1 MQSQGKDRASYPV
14 NVKLSCKPLV
24 VVPEDIPRVLG
35 EVPLSRE
42 DCQRRG
48 DEAASKLKEAHG
60 ADVEILAPAVIESGG
75 DVDALKEDVGF
86 TDLYWVSGAGRGR
99 TPFVL
104 DLARRYGKPLI
115 GGGGVGLPPLL
126 RSHGLEAY
134 PVLDDDLVSLLRT
147 RKALGLTSALV
158 VQSRRVAGGCLSS
171 AWDLDDLEAR
181 FGISFD
187 LISDEML
194 FAEMGNVRAADG
206 VRDEARG
213 LAQDLIE
220 GAVAVNLD
228 ERHVTNST
236 QLYLAVDALMER
248 QSCNALT
255 VGCCESPFLDL
266 EMQHKTTPCLATSLL
281 NERGLPASCQGDLS
295 ALLTVA
301 VMIYLSR
308 KSVFMG
314 NLGDGGD
321 AGKAHGAIS
330 ISHSAPGLRMDG
342 LDAPRLPYGLHPFG
356 VMEWGTAVHVDLLQ
370 AKDTHATVARFDP
383 LAERLLL
390 TRGEIVQSVT
400 VEHFCKQMVQ
410 IRVPDAA
417 GFVQRAH
424 TDYGGHFTVV
434 CGDYVRQLEDL
445 GEMLGFQVELR

>member
-1 MQSQGKDRASYPV
+1 MMQESESYPV
-14 NVKLSCKPLV
+14 NVKLGVKPVV

-35 EVPLSRE
+35 EMPLSRE
-42 DCQRRG
+42 ECQKRG
-48 DEAASKLKEAHG
+48 EEAAAQLAETHGAAVEILSPAVIENG
-60 ADVEILAPAVIESGG
+60 ADVE
-75 DVDALKEDVGF
+75 ALKEDVGH

-104 DLARRYGKPLI
+104 ELARRYGKPLI
-115 GGGGVGLPPLL
+115 GGGGVGLPPFL

-147 RKALGLTSALV
+147 RKALTLTRALV

-181 FGISFD
+181 FGIGFD

-194 FAEMGNVRAADG
+194 FAEMGNAD
-206 VRDEARG
+206 RDEAQK
-213 LAQDLIE
+213 LAQGLIK

-228 ERHVTNST
+228 ERYVTNST
-236 QLYLAVDALMER
+236 QLYLAVDAMMER
-248 QSCNALT
+248 HSCNALT

-266 EMQHKTTPCLATSLL
+266 EMEHKTTPCLATSLL
-281 NERGLPASCQGDLS
+281 NERGLAASCQGDVS

-314 NLGDGGD
+314 NLGTADDNGL
-321 AGKAHGAIS
+321 IS

-383 LAERLLL
+383 LAERLLV
-390 TRGEIVQSVT
+390 TTGQIVQSVT
-400 VEHFCKQMVQ
+400 VEKFCKQMVQ

-417 GFVQRAH
+417 AFQRRAH

-445 GEMLGFQVELR
+445 ADMLGFQVELL